1 MPAKKVAIIANGSFQ
16 GGGPVQACLE
26 AADLIICADGGAHHA
41 LELGITPHVLLGDF
55 DSISP
60 QLRKSLEE
68 QGVKL
73 VPFSPVKDKT
83 DTELAVE
90 YAVEAGAREIFLLG
104 ATGSRL
110 DHSLANLYL
119 LYKTAR
125 LGIKLSLVDRINQV
139 WLVEGKIRLQGTR
152 GQYLSLLPLSPQ
164 VTGVTTRGLKYP
176 LDGATLVWGSSWGIS
191 NEFLGGEA
199 EVTLDEGLL
208 LVIQIWESLD

>member
-1 MPAKKVAIIANGSFQ
+1 M
-16 GGGPVQACLE
+16 
-26 AADLIICADGGAHHA
+26 
-41 LELGITPHVLLGDF
+41 
-55 DSISP
+55 
-60 QLRKSLEE
+60 
-68 QGVKL
+68 
-73 VPFSPVKDKT
+73 
-83 DTELAVE
+83 
-90 YAVEAGAREIFLLG
+90 EAGAREIFLLG

-119 LYKTAR
+119 LYKAAR

-139 WLVEGKIRLQGTR
+139 WLVEGKIRLRGTR